1 MFANYNNLR
10 VNGYTD
16 VDWANNIIDRRS
28 TSSYFMFVGG
38 NLVTRK
44 SKKKKKVVALSSAEV
59 EFRGM
64 AKGLCELL

>member
-16 VDWANNIIDRRS
+16 VDWANNITDRRS

-44 SKKKKKVVALSSAEV
+44 SKKKKKGGSTI
-59 EFRGM
+59 
-64 AKGLCELL
+64 KC

>member
-38 NLVTRK
+38 ILLLEKVKRK
-44 SKKKKKVVALSSAEV
+44 K
-59 EFRGM
+59 RW
-64 AKGLCELL
+64 